1 MIKKTLL
8 ITGRHGFIGEHLYKR
23 LAEKNHVTAFDGN
36 LLSKELVFTEGVNHI
51 FHLAGKTFVPDSW
64 KNPYDFYSVNLFGTL
79 RVLEFCKKNAISLT
93 HVSAYVYGVPEY
105 LPIDENHRVS
115 PNSPYN
121 HSKLLAEEICKFYA
135 ENFGVDVTVL
145 RPFNIYGKGQRRGFV
160 ITDLMEQVF
169 NNEVVTLD
177 DIMPKRDF
185 LYIED
190 FLDVLELTIGL
201 RGFSIY
207 NVGSGKSYSVK
218 EVIEETLSILN
229 SKKAYASRG
238 IFRKN
243 EVADVVADISK
254 IKKELKWTPKYSLR
268 DGLTDMINKIKSE
281 KNSEDKYV

>member
-1 MIKKTLL
+1 MRKTIL
-8 ITGRHGFIGEHLYKR
+8 ITGTNGFIGKHLCAR
-23 LAEKNHVTAFDGN
+23 LLKSDFEILSCKDIFNIKDNFEKNII
-36 LLSKELVFTEGVNHI
+36 HI
-51 FHLAGKTFVPDSW
+51 IHLAGKTYVPDSW
-64 KNPYDFYSVNLFGTL
+64 NHPFDFYKVNFEGTL
-79 RVLEFCKKNAISLT
+79 NVLELCREHKIGLT
-93 HVSAYVYGVPEY
+93 YVSSYVYGHPEY

-121 HSKLLAEEICKFYA
+121 HSKLLAEEVCKFYA

-145 RPFNIYGKGQRRGFV
+145 RPFNIYGKGQRRGF
-160 ITDLMEQVF
+160 IMADLMEQVF

-177 DIMPKRDF
+177 DITPKRDF

-190 FLDVLELTIGL
+190 FLDVLELTVGL
-201 RGFSIY
+201 KGFSIY

-218 EVIEETLSILN
+218 DVIEETLSILN